1 MSWGHGLLLFTRR
14 KKTQRSN
21 KQMRKFTTAILLGLL
36 VTGCAEYL
44 PISSGALAG
53 RVLPLPPSLDRITQ
67 DKIIQLETGAN
78 EAYSVNLWVVE
89 VSGYLHVFAGDNKAT
104 WVENMEQN
112 SNVRLRSGDEIFEL
126 EAIRVNDPE
135 IFEFFAEAWEA
146 KYGNRPQN
154 ESVEQTYLYRLRPR
168 SS

>member
-1 MSWGHGLLLFTRR
+1 
-14 KKTQRSN
+14 
-21 KQMRKFTTAILLGLL
+21 MRKWTTTILLSLL

-44 PISSGALAG
+44 PISSGALEG

-67 DKIIQLETGAN
+67 DKIIQLETGTI

-89 VSGYLHVFAGDNKAT
+89 VLGYLHVFAGDNKAK

-112 SNVRLRSGDEIFEL
+112 SHVRLRSGDEIFEL

-135 IFEFFAEAWEA
+135 TFELFAEAWAA

-168 SS
+168 ST

>member
-1 MSWGHGLLLFTRR
+1 MP
-14 KKTQRSN
+14 
-21 KQMRKFTTAILLGLL
+21 KFTTTLLLALL

-44 PISSGALAG
+44 PFSSGELEG
-53 RVLPLPPSLDRITQ
+53 KVLPLAPSLDRITQ
-67 DKIIQLETGAN
+67 DKIIQLETGTS

-89 VSGYLHVFAGDNKAT
+89 VLGNLYVFAGDNKAK

-112 SNVRLRSGDEIFEL
+112 SQIRLRSGDEIFEL

-135 IFEFFAEAWEA
+135 TFELFAEAWAA

-168 SS
+168 ST

>member
-1 MSWGHGLLLFTRR
+1 
-14 KKTQRSN
+14 
-21 KQMRKFTTAILLGLL
+21 MRKWTATILLSLL

-44 PISSGALAG
+44 PISSGALEG

-67 DKIIQLETGAN
+67 DKIIQLETGTI

-89 VSGYLHVFAGDNKAT
+89 VLGYLHVFAGDNKAK
-104 WVENMEQN
+104 WVENIEQN
-112 SNVRLRSGDEIFEL
+112 SKVRLRSGDKIFEL
-126 EAIRVNDPE
+126 EAIRVHDPE
-135 IFEFFAEAWEA
+135 IFELFAEAWEA

>member
-1 MSWGHGLLLFTRR
+1 LKRYPITFIRR
-14 KKTQRSN
+14 KYRQRSN
-21 KQMRKFTTAILLGLL
+21 EQMGKFATTILLGIL

-44 PISSGALAG
+44 PISSGALG
-53 RVLPLPPSLDRITQ
+53 GKVLPLPLSLNRITQ
-67 DKIIQLETGAN
+67 DKIIQLETGTN

-89 VSGYLHVFAGDNKAT
+89 VEGYLHVFAGDNKAT

-126 EAIRVNDPE
+126 EADRVNDPR
-135 IFEFFAEAWEA
+135 IFELFSRAWEA

>member
-1 MSWGHGLLLFTRR
+1 
-14 KKTQRSN
+14 
-21 KQMRKFTTAILLGLL
+21 MRKFATTILLGLL

-44 PISSGALAG
+44 PISSGALG
-53 RVLPLPPSLDRITQ
+53 GKVLPLPLSLNRITQ
-67 DKIIQLETGAN
+67 DKIIQLETGTN

-89 VSGYLHVFAGDNKAT
+89 VEGYLHVFAGDNKAT

-126 EAIRVNDPE
+126 EADRVNDPK
-135 IFEFFAEAWEA
+135 IFELFSRAWEA

>member
-1 MSWGHGLLLFTRR
+1 MP
-14 KKTQRSN
+14 
-21 KQMRKFTTAILLGLL
+21 KFTTTLLLGLL
-36 VTGCAEYL
+36 ATGCAEYL
-44 PISSGALAG
+44 PISSGALEG

-67 DKIIQLETGAN
+67 DKIIQLETGTS
-78 EAYSVNLWVVE
+78 EAYSVNLWIVE
-89 VSGYLHVFAGDNKAT
+89 VSGYLHVYAGDNKAK

-126 EAIRVNDPE
+126 EADRVNDPR
-135 IFEFFAEAWEA
+135 IFELFSRAWEA

>member
-1 MSWGHGLLLFTRR
+1 MG
-14 KKTQRSN
+14 
-21 KQMRKFTTAILLGLL
+21 KFATTILLGIL

-44 PISSGALAG
+44 PISSGALG
-53 RVLPLPPSLDRITQ
+53 GKVLPLPLSLNRITQ
-67 DKIIQLETGAN
+67 DKIIQLETGTN

-89 VSGYLHVFAGDNKAT
+89 VEGYLHVFAGDNKAT

-126 EAIRVNDPE
+126 EADRVNDPK
-135 IFEFFAEAWEA
+135 IFELFSRAWEA

>member
-1 MSWGHGLLLFTRR
+1 MP
-14 KKTQRSN
+14 
-21 KQMRKFTTAILLGLL
+21 KFTTTLLLGLL
-36 VTGCAEYL
+36 ATGCAEYL
-44 PISSGALAG
+44 PISSGALEG

-67 DKIIQLETGAN
+67 DKIIQLETGTS
-78 EAYSVNLWVVE
+78 EAYSVNLWIVE
-89 VSGYLHVFAGDNKAT
+89 VSGYLHVYAGDNKAK

-126 EAIRVNDPE
+126 EASRVNDPE
-135 IFEFFAEAWEA
+135 IFDLFAEAWEA